1 MNRVWNPGVLLGAVL
16 LATQSIPVVA
26 QSIDP
31 QGVWQYTRVNTKGE
45 SYSGNINIDAHGQAS
60 DVTKSRLGPVAQTGY
75 IKSADSSIEIV
86 FTKAVRDGPTYN
98 PDHFYCTV
106 QSAQAMSC
114 SNTDVAGSSSYT
126 FALLRV
132 GPPGR
137 K

>member
-1 MNRVWNPGVLLGAVL
+1 MNRVWRLGALLVVVLL
-16 LATQSIPVVA
+16 SMPVVA
-26 QSIDP
+26 QGIDP

-45 SYSGNINIDAHGQAS
+45 SYSGNINIDARGQAS

-75 IKSADSSIEIV
+75 IKSAGNSIEII
-86 FTKAVRDGPTYN
+86 FTKAVRDGPDYN
-98 PDHFYCTV
+98 PDHFYCTI

-114 SNTDVAGSSSYT
+114 SNTDVAGSASYT

-132 GPPGR
+132 GQPGR